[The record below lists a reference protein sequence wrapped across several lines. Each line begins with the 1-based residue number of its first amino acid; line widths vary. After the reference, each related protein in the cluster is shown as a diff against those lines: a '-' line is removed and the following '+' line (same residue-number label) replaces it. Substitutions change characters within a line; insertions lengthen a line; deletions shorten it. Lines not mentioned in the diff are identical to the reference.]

1 MKLKKWVQ
9 VVLVII
15 SIISGIAMMYDIE
28 LSIIPFIVGSIVF
41 TISTTILCSYSDLFN
56 DLIDKLRHLCNK

>member
-1 MKLKKWVQ
+1 MRLKKWVQ
-9 VVLVII
+9 AVLVII
-15 SIISGIAMMYDIE
+15 AILSGIAMMYDIE

-56 DLIDKLRHLCNK
+56 DLIDKLRHFCNK

>member
-1 MKLKKWVQ
+1 MRLKKWVQ
-9 VVLVII
+9 AVLVII
-15 SIISGIAMMYDIE
+15 AILSGIAMMYDIE

-56 DLIDKLRHLCNK
+56 NLIDKLRHFCNK

>member
-1 MKLKKWVQ
+1 MRLKKWVQ
-9 VVLVII
+9 AVLVII
-15 SIISGIAMMYDIE
+15 AILSGIAMMYDID

-56 DLIDKLRHLCNK
+56 DLIDKLRHFCNK

>member
-1 MKLKKWVQ
+1 MRLKKWVQ

-15 SIISGIAMMYDIE
+15 AILSGIAMMYDIE

-41 TISTTILCSYSDLFN
+41 IISTTILCSYSDLFN
-56 DLIDKLRHLCNK
+56 DLIDKLRHFCNK